1 MDGCGGGGM
10 DGEGGGMDVEG
21 EGWMGRGR
29 DGWGGGMDGWGGG
42 RDGCGGRNKVSA
54 SIQMFHIR
62 VERMYTLT
70 MQDKTRAYLNPRVDS
85 YR

>member
-1 MDGCGGGGM
+1 
-10 DGEGGGMDVEG
+10 
-21 EGWMGRGR
+21 
-29 DGWGGGMDGWGGG
+29 MDGWGGG